1 VQRVT
6 KFIKYLKDFGW
17 TPIVLAP
24 DNPEYQARDEILSE
38 GNYHPIL
45 LSTIRI
51 FSNRMTFT
59 GNSPALKKDYR

>member
-24 DNPEYQARDEILSE
+24 DNPEYQARDESLAKELPSDLIVHHS
-38 GNYHPIL
+38 HI
-45 LSTIRI
+45 
-51 FSNRMTFT
+51 SNRMTFT